1 MTPLDLLDEMKV
13 YVEREIKD
21 LILPTRVDR
30 RKGETPERPAEVH
43 TMALPNKNAE
53 TERSPYVL
61 LQFLTS
67 KDEQEPGEYPES
79 SCKIRIVAA
88 TYSEDKAE
96 GSRCLLNLLTRIRL
110 AFLRDGSI
118 ADRYLLKTEKSQPLE
133 MIVYPDNTAP
143 YYLGEMLTE
152 WTLPTVNTEC
162 GLAGPY
168 LENRT
173 PTVESEV
180 EQKW

>member
-1 MTPLDLLDEMKV
+1 MTPLDLLDAMKA
-13 YVEREIKD
+13 YVERQTKD

-30 RKGETPERPAEVH
+30 RSGETPERPAEVH
-43 TMALPNKNAE
+43 EMALPNKNAE
-53 TERSPYVL
+53 TERIPYVL

-67 KDEQEPGEYPES
+67 KDQQEPGELPES

-96 GSRCLLNLLTRIRL
+96 GSRGLLNLLTRIRT

-118 ADRYLLKTEKSQPLE
+118 ADRYLLKISKEQPLE
-133 MIVYPDNTAP
+133 MIIYPDNTAP
-143 YYLGEMLTE
+143 YYLGEMMTE
-152 WTLPTVNTEC
+152 WTLPTVNVEC
-162 GLAGPY
+162 GLPGPY
-168 LENRT
+168 FDQRT

-180 EQKW
+180 EERW